1 MLPRQ
6 RGFHP
11 HSRNRRTQ
19 VTKAKTK
26 QMQRWLAVGLL
37 VAVILMVGLVVIMPV
52 VNKGL
57 ELHDAKNNLV
67 FRLEQYERI
76 LARKDAVTESMDAIK
91 EQYQERG
98 LLNMQGTGALASAEV
113 QEFIK
118 KAIVEAGGQLSS
130 TQALP
135 VTTKNEFSR
144 ITVSVRMTGNSEVLR
159 AVLYK
164 IETSSPLIIVNQ
176 IDIRPMRGIRS
187 RVTRQIEPSNELNIN
202 FQAVSFMRKQ
212 AE

>member
-1 MLPRQ
+1 M
-6 RGFHP
+6 
-11 HSRNRRTQ
+11 SST
-19 VTKAKTK
+19 

-37 VAVILMVGLVVIMPV
+37 IAALLIVSLVVIAPV
-52 VNKGL
+52 VSKGL
-57 ELHDAKNNLV
+57 ELHEDENNLI
-67 FRLEQYERI
+67 FKLQKYERI
-76 LARKDAVTESMDAIK
+76 LARKDAVIESMDAIK
-91 EQYQERG
+91 EQYQEHG
-98 LLNMQGTGALASAEV
+98 LLNMQGTGALASAEL

-118 KAIVEAGGQLSS
+118 KAIAEAGGQLSS

-135 VTTKNEFSR
+135 VTAKNEFSR

-164 IETSSPLIIVNQ
+164 IETSAPLIIINQ

-187 RVTRQIEPSNELNIN
+187 RTTHQIEPSNELNIN

-212 AE
+212 PE

>member
-1 MLPRQ
+1 MIKTN
-6 RGFHP
+6 
-11 HSRNRRTQ
+11 SR
-19 VTKAKTK
+19 
-26 QMQRWLAVGLL
+26 QMQRWLAIGLL
-37 VAVILMVGLVVIMPV
+37 VVAILIVSLAVIMPV

-57 ELHDAKNNLV
+57 ELHEAKNNLV

-76 LARKDAVTESMDAIK
+76 LARKDAVIENMNAIK
-91 EQYQERG
+91 EQYEQRG
-98 LLNMQGTGALASAEV
+98 LLNSQGTAALASAGV

-135 VTTKNEFSR
+135 VSDKNEFSR

-164 IETSSPLIIVNQ
+164 IETSTPLIIINQ
-176 IDIRPMRGIRS
+176 IDIRPMRGVRS
-187 RVTRQIEPSNELNIN
+187 RTTRQIEASNELNIN

-212 AE
+212 PE